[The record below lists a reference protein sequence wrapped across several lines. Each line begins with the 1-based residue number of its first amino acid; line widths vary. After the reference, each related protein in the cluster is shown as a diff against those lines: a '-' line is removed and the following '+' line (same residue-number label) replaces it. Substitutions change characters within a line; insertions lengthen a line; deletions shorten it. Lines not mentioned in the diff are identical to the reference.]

1 MLSFARA
8 TFQDNFVYQDDNAP
22 AHRART
28 VGTFLEDQGVEHLPW
43 PACSPDMNP
52 IENLW
57 AEVTRRINNL
67 DHQPT
72 NVNELRLAV
81 NDAWAD
87 IPLNT
92 QTTLSEGMPR
102 RVEALRAAAGG
113 RRDS

>member
-1 MLSFARA
+1 MLPFARA

-57 AEVTRRINNL
+57 AEVTRKINN
-67 DHQPT
+67 
-72 NVNELRLAV
+72 NELRQLQ
-81 NDAWAD
+81 NY
-87 IPLNT
+87 
-92 QTTLSEGMPR
+92 
-102 RVEALRAAAGG
+102 G
-113 RRDS
+113 RL